1 VSGGDLSDPCP
12 WADKHTYVVYT
23 SDPADN
29 MDTSANTFLDDREK
43 NRRYLEKHRHT
54 VAE

>member
-1 VSGGDLSDPCP
+1 VSDGDLNDSCL
-12 WADKHTYVVYT
+12 WVDKHTYVVCT

-29 MDTSANTFLDDREK
+29 VDKSADTFLDDREK
-43 NRRYLEKHRHT
+43 DRRYLEKHRHT